1 MSALEAV
8 REDAPGEKNPGEA
21 WEKSMGFLLHDVARL
36 MRKRFEQHAR
46 ANNLGLTRS
55 QAAVLGRLSR
65 QEGINQV
72 TLAQLLELE
81 PITLVRLLDRL
92 QAAGL
97 IERRPD
103 PQDRRAR
110 SLYLTPRARPLLDRV
125 GALAYDVYNE
135 ALAGLSIPERE
146 RLVAA
151 LETMKS
157 NLTEHVCARGEMTE
171 PEELVHD

>member
-1 MSALEAV
+1 MSALKAV
-8 REDAPGEKNPGEA
+8 LEDKPIEA
-21 WEKSMGFLLHDVARL
+21 WEGSMGFLLHDVARL
-36 MRKRFEQHAR
+36 LRKRFEQHAR
-46 ANNLGLTRS
+46 AEKLGLTRS

-92 QAAGL
+92 QTAGL
-97 IERRPD
+97 VERRAD

-125 GALAYDVYNE
+125 GGLARDVYDE
-135 ALAGLSIPERE
+135 ALAGLSVAERE
-146 RLVAA
+146 LLVAS

-157 NLTEHVCARGEMTE
+157 NLTAKVGAVSAAAE
-171 PEELVHD
+171 PEENTNG

>member
-1 MSALEAV
+1 MSVLEAI
-8 REDAPGEKNPGEA
+8 PTEA
-21 WEKSMGFLLHDVARL
+21 WERSMGFLLHDVARL

-46 ANNLGLTRS
+46 TNALGLTRS
-55 QAAVLGRLSR
+55 QASVLGRLSR

-103 PQDRRAR
+103 PSDRRAYT
-110 SLYLTPRARPLLDRV
+110 LYLTARARPLLDRV
-125 GALAYDVYNE
+125 ALIARDVYDE
-135 ALAGLSIPERE
+135 ALNGLSPPERQQ
-146 RLVAA
+146 LVTM
-151 LETMKS
+151 LEMMKG
-157 NLTEHVCARGEMTE
+157 NLTDRLCVPADSGEPME
-171 PEELVHD
+171 AVHG